1 LTILKDEGENRKA
14 GLLYCHKYKHI
25 LETEEFGS
33 MRDASLTHAFHG
45 RTGREPMELF
55 SFVEG
60 MATLQIL
67 IFVAGM
73 LLLLV
78 EAFNPGFGIAG
89 GLGLVLMIVGIILT
103 ARNAFEV
110 MVMLG
115 LLLLLVA
122 FLLFLVL
129 RSAKGGM
136 LYRRLIL
143 KSSATR
149 QEGFAAVP
157 EDTTLVGK
165 EGVVLTQLRPA
176 GTGEIDGLRMDIV
189 SEGAF
194 IAAGTRIHVV
204 RVEGRRIVVAPVR
217 QTP

>member
-1 LTILKDEGENRKA
+1 
-14 GLLYCHKYKHI
+14 
-25 LETEEFGS
+25 
-33 MRDASLTHAFHG
+33 
-45 RTGREPMELF
+45 MELF

-194 IAAGTRIHVV
+194 IAAGTRIQVV
-204 RVEGRRIVVAPVR
+204 RVEGRRIVVAPIR

>member
-1 LTILKDEGENRKA
+1 
-14 GLLYCHKYKHI
+14 
-25 LETEEFGS
+25 
-33 MRDASLTHAFHG
+33 M
-45 RTGREPMELF
+45 
-55 SFVEG
+55 
-60 MATLQIL
+60 
-67 IFVAGM
+67 
-73 LLLLV
+73 
-78 EAFNPGFGIAG
+78 
-89 GLGLVLMIVGIILT
+89 
-103 ARNAFEV
+103 
-110 MVMLG
+110 
-115 LLLLLVA
+115 LVA

-194 IAAGTRIHVV
+194 IAAGTRIQVV
-204 RVEGRRIVVAPVR
+204 RVEGRRIVVAPIR